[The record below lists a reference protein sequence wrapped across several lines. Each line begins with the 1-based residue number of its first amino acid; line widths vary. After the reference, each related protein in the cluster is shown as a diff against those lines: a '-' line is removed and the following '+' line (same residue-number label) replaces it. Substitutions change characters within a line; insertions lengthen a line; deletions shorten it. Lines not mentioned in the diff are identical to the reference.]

1 MLLTLP
7 DVLNADTLNG
17 LRQFLA
23 TAQWEDGSKTAGAG
37 SRSRKHNLQVNPSDP
52 NLAQWR
58 EVITGALMRHPV
70 TQFLILPKRIMTP
83 VFNRYD
89 QGMQYQDHVDFPLLD
104 KEPRMRA
111 DLSVTLFLSPPESY
125 QGGELVIG
133 TPDGEQRVKL
143 QAGQAIVYPSST
155 LHRVETV
162 RSGSRLAA
170 VTTIQSHVRG
180 ETERNIN
187 ADMVRLWRM
196 VEDMAPDGPEV
207 RLAAKIHHNLLR
219 LWAE

>member
-7 DVLNADTLNG
+7 DVLRADVLNG

-23 TAQWEDGSKTAGAG
+23 SAQWEEGNKTAGAG
-37 SRSRKHNLQVNPSDP
+37 SRSRKHNLQVSPSDP
-52 NLAQWR
+52 NLPQWR
-58 EVITGALMRHPV
+58 EVITEALMRHPM

-89 QGMQYQDHVDFPLLD
+89 QGMKYQDHVDFPLLD
-104 KEPRMRA
+104 NEPRMRA
-111 DLSVTLFLSPPESY
+111 DLSVTLFLSAPETY

-133 TPDGEQRVKL
+133 TPDGERRVKL
-143 QAGQAIVYPSST
+143 PTGQAIVYPSST

-180 ETERNIN
+180 EAERNII
-187 ADMVRLWRM
+187 ADMVQLWRR
-196 VEDMAPDGPEV
+196 VEDLAPEGGEV

-219 LWAE
+219 LWAD